1 MLAGVL
7 SRVGWFK
14 ATVQRGLANQPT
26 GKTLLSHTSAR
37 FLRVPNAFSP
47 LHFEGLSAAERF
59 RRCRASVERRCKAR
73 ALVAQGSRIFSPI
86 SRLSRRAVLPELQCP
101 RR

>member
-14 ATVQRGLANQPT
+14 RQSKEALPT
-26 GKTLLSHTSAR
+26 GPLERRR
-37 FLRVPNAFSP
+37 FPNRPLDSCGVPNSFSP
-47 LHFEGLSAAERF
+47 LQFEGLSAAERF

-73 ALVAQGSRIFSPI
+73 ARFEPAQI
-86 SRLSRRAVLPELQCP
+86 
-101 RR
+101 

>member
-14 ATVQRGLANQPT
+14 RPSKEDLPTSPLARHCFPT
-26 GKTLLSHTSAR
+26 RQLNSSGVA
-37 FLRVPNAFSP
+37 NAFSP

-73 ALVAQGSRIFSPI
+73 ALVAQG
-86 SRLSRRAVLPELQCP
+86 
-101 RR
+101 